1 MGKAVEK
8 ISVKLLQIVCV
19 LIFIVINVSGLHAQ
33 ARVGSKA
40 TDIATEFSHKGIQYD
55 RANDGTR
62 YLWYSDK
69 SVFVGYY
76 LDENSI
82 CTSTIIIPNS
92 QGVLNWYCEKFNKE
106 AVIISDTQWKLY
118 TKGGVMYIQLI
129 YTDDGAYYFRLY

>member
-1 MGKAVEK
+1 MGNGEK
-8 ISVKLLQIVCV
+8 KITVRMAFVAWLFVFLVLALSSLQ
-19 LIFIVINVSGLHAQ
+19 AQ

-69 SVFVGYY
+69 SVFVSYY